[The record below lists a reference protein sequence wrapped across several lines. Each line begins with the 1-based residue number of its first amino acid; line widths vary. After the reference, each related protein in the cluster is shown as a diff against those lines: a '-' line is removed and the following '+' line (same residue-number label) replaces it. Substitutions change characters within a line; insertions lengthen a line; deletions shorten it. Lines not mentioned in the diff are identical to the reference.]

1 MSSASSTEGV
11 KSGNIQLGG
20 NEFYQALVWYGV
32 PAELVMYP
40 RTIHGFMKMVRTV
53 VAGELSSSDWHCKV
67 KCVPIA

>member
-40 RTIHGFMKMVRTV
+40 RTIHGFIEPAL
-53 VAGELSSSDWHCKV
+53 VADSFRRELKWFGQWL
-67 KCVPIA
+67 PAN

>member
-1 MSSASSTEGV
+1 MEYGV

-40 RTIHGFMKMVRTV
+40 RTIHGFTEPALIEDSFTR
-53 VAGELSSSDWHCKV
+53 ELNWFQKWLPV
-67 KCVPIA
+67 N